1 MAPETNMSQAS
12 GAASGVS
19 LSLQMRDLLGSL
31 IRTIDL
37 RFRILQGADNAE
49 NEYHPDTCTV
59 CDGTGFIMVPRY
71 SPTHDD
77 DADDDDDDAV
87 TVPDSED
94 EDEFPASTKPDGAA
108 AAAAFA
114 SLLGVVGASSGAS
127 PSSSQLPPAT
137 SLLMTPPPTQAPVA
151 SSAGAASGA
160 TPGAAISAA
169 PTNAIAQA
177 SGATPVAAV
186 AAAPANAVA
195 QAGGAPAPVP
205 GPTLGGPS
213 APAPTVISP
222 PAPAPPLVIN
232 VPAVAQA
239 HGVPPMSAIIPGFQ
253 ALGPNTPPPNP
264 ANAVLA
270 APGEDRYYVV
280 TKGLRVGVLGGWPNT
295 SPYVTG
301 VASAS
306 FSRHRSI
313 QGAYDAYLRAWSAGS
328 VAYV

>member
-77 DADDDDDDAV
+77 DVDDDDNDAV

-160 TPGAAISAA
+160 TP
-169 PTNAIAQA
+169 
-177 SGATPVAAV
+177 VAAV
-186 AAAPANAVA
+186 AAVPANAVA

-232 VPAVAQA
+232 VPAVTQA

-264 ANAVLA
+264 ANAVFA